1 MLFIR
6 FYDMISV
13 QKENLRMLERLK
25 RVYRIG
31 QRNKQITQPMFVP
44 EISLVNNEH
53 SDFLNVRLQRYYS
66 PMSPILH
73 NIVTI
78 R

>member
-6 FYDMISV
+6 FCDMISV

-25 RVYRIG
+25 RVYRIR
-31 QRNKQITQPMFVP
+31 QRNKQITQPMFVQ
-44 EISLVNNEH
+44 ISLVNNEH

-66 PMSPILH
+66 PMSPVLH